1 MIQETRYMSINEAA
15 QALHLSVSTV
25 KQWINCGVLLA
36 KTTGENEQLLST
48 SVDAILAERKNH
60 SIISPVASDVLKIAI
75 VEDDLDLTK
84 LLEMTIH
91 GFEFKSQVHTST
103 NGLSGLALLCEFRPD
118 VLITDLNMPVMDGFR
133 MINALE
139 NSELTSK
146 KLIVTTAL
154 SDSDIEDRGG
164 LPKRAIVIRKPFS
177 LNELED
183 KLKP

>member
-25 KQWINCGVLLA
+25 QQWIHCGVLLA
-36 KTTGENEQLLST
+36 RTTGEDQQLLGT
-48 SVDAILAERKNH
+48 SVDAILAEKKSH
-60 SIISPVASDVLKIAI
+60 SIISPVAPDVLKIAI

-103 NGLSGLALLCEFRPD
+103 SGLSGLALLCEFRPD
-118 VLITDLNMPVMDGFR
+118 VLIADLNMPIMDGFR

-139 NSELTSK
+139 NSELAPK

-154 SDSDIEDRGG
+154 SATDIEDRGG
-164 LPKRAIVIRKPFS
+164 LPARAIVIRKPFS
-177 LNELED
+177 LSELED

>member
-1 MIQETRYMSINEAA
+1 MTHETSYLSIAEAA
-15 QALHLSVSTV
+15 QALHLSNNTI
-25 KQWINCGVLLA
+25 KHWINCGVLLA
-36 KTTGENEQLLST
+36 KTSEKDAQLLGS

-60 SIISPVASDVLKIAI
+60 SIISPVAPDVLKIAI

-139 NSELTSK
+139 NSELAPK